1 MRWILFPC
9 LGIAALLGL
18 DRWAQDPAP
27 RIGSRSETELGAP
40 WVRLT
45 EDEEEHLLHLEI
57 AIRDYTL
64 GGEDPTHL
72 SIAGA
77 IHIAEPG
84 FYRALQ
90 NYLDGK
96 EMVLFEGVR
105 PAPIEGGERRE
116 TPTDDELLEITRGR
130 MRGLA
135 IGLMR
140 HQRDTGSWPTE
151 LEAWIDGLPLG
162 TAAPLRTSLE
172 DAWGRPIEYGR
183 ATDAGERETLTLR
196 SLGADGTV
204 GGTGMDADISLA
216 DLRPIVDAELE
227 VPKGLQR
234 DLADALGVVFQ
245 LDHMDSSRSPWVNA
259 DMSIDQIQAKLEESD
274 VDADQLFGMLSGD
287 SAFSRLAG
295 GLLKLLGSWDS
306 GRGMLKIVGVETL
319 AQSEAMMEHGQPGE
333 MGELMKVLIDERNAY
348 VVDALE
354 RLMKESPEKREIA
367 ILYGAGHMQDLEER
381 LVERMD
387 WKPVDERWVRALTLD
402 LDELGMPYGQ
412 VQFMRRTI
420 RTQLAMQMKMME
432 KLAERRAR
440 KAAEQAEEETD
451 PSGPDDAS
459 DDSQGGG
466 DPPR

>member
-9 LGIAALLGL
+9 FGIAALLGL

-27 RIGSRSETELGAP
+27 RIGERSKTELGAP

-45 EDEEEHLLHLEI
+45 EDEDEHLLHLEI

-64 GGEDPTHL
+64 GEESPKHL

-105 PAPIEGGERRE
+105 PAPIEGGEQRATPSDEELAELTRR
-116 TPTDDELLEITRGR
+116 R
-130 MRGLA
+130 MRSLA

-140 HQRDTGSWPTE
+140 HERDTGTSPTN
-151 LEAWIDGLPLG
+151 LDAWVDGLPLG
-162 TAAPLRTSLE
+162 TAAPLRAALK
-172 DAWGRPIEYGR
+172 DAWGRPLEFGR
-183 ATDAGERETLTLR
+183 ASDGEDGETLTLR
-196 SLGADGTV
+196 SLGADGAI
-204 GGTGMDADISLA
+204 GGSGFDADIHLA
-216 DLRPIVDAELE
+216 DLPEIVDAELE

-245 LDHMDSSRSPWVNA
+245 LDHMDSSREPWVNA
-259 DMSIDQIQAKLEESD
+259 DMSIDQIQAKLAESD
-274 VDADQLFGMLSGD
+274 VNADQLFGMLSGD

-319 AQSEAMMEHGQPGE
+319 ARSEEMMEHGQPGE
-333 MGELMKVLIDERNAY
+333 MGEIMKVLIDERNAY
-348 VVDALE
+348 VTDALE
-354 RLMKESPEKREIA
+354 RLMNASPEKDEIA
-367 ILYGAGHMQDLEER
+367 ILYGAGHMRDLEAR
-381 LVERMD
+381 LVERMG

-402 LDELGMPYGQ
+402 LDDLGMPYGQ
-412 VQFMRRTI
+412 VQFMRKTI

-432 KLAERRAR
+432 RLAERRAR
-440 KAAEQAEEETD
+440 KAEEDEAESTGAGDVE
-451 PSGPDDAS
+451 GGKDD
-459 DDSQGGG
+459 
-466 DPPR
+466 RR